1 MYTYNEAQYYYSI
14 VNNFVTFPF
23 AFNHFNIIICTYI
36 YMNVL
41 GFFSEGKGKSID
53 DLYPYL
59 IDFAKKI
66 YPQFEFQKDLQLI
79 CDLTQPANW

>member
-1 MYTYNEAQYYYSI
+1 M
-14 VNNFVTFPF
+14 NNFVTFPF
-23 AFNHFNIIICTYI
+23 TFNYFNFNIIICTYI
-36 YMNVL
+36 HECF
-41 GFFSEGKGKSID
+41 FFSEGKGKSID
-53 DLYPYL
+53 DLYPYF

>member
-1 MYTYNEAQYYYSI
+1 MQ
-14 VNNFVTFPF
+14 F
-23 AFNHFNIIICTYI
+23 
-36 YMNVL
+36 YM
-41 GFFSEGKGKSID
+41 FYFSEGKGKSID
-53 DLYPYL
+53 DLYPYF